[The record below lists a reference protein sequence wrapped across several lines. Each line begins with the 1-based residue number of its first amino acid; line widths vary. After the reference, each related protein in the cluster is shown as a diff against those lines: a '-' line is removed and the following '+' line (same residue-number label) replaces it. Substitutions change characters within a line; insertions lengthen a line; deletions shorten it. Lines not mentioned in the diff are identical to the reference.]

1 MLMRAEACG
10 SGDGR
15 GEKHEYGDGGGHER
29 SRSWEQLLRRYPD
42 IIDPLRAYSSAVEQL
57 PHKESVAG
65 SILASPIKGELI
77 VTSFCLTG
85 PCYTLAALRQGSS
98 VAEQGTH
105 KPLVESS
112 TLSPGTRFLACP
124 LGQPALRV
132 GIGVSRHTSSSIS
145 WHEVCVARTR
155 KELAT

>member
-65 SILASPIKGELI
+65 SIPAGPTFAASQRVAASDIAHFTFSFRAGNMRVWQL
-77 VTSFCLTG
+77 TS
-85 PCYTLAALRQGSS
+85 
-98 VAEQGTH
+98 
-105 KPLVESS
+105 
-112 TLSPGTRFLACP
+112 LS
-124 LGQPALRV
+124 
-132 GIGVSRHTSSSIS
+132 
-145 WHEVCVARTR
+145 
-155 KELAT
+155 